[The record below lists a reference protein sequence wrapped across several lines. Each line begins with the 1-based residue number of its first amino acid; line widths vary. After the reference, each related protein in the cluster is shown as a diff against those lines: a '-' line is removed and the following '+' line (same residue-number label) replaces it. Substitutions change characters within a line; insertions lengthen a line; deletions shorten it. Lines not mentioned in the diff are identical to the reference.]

1 MSYSLQRYG
10 LYLVH
15 QGALSM
21 GFSRQ
26 EYWSV
31 LPFPPPGDLPD
42 PGIKPK
48 SPVSLALAGR
58 FFTTRTTQLF
68 TMAEHWRID
77 AFELWCWRRLL
88 RVPWT
93 AKIPNQSIL
102 KEINP
107 EYSLL
112 RTDADTEAPIL
123 WPPDAKNW
131 FTGKD
136 PDAGKDWRQEGK
148 GMTEDEMVGWHQWT
162 QWTWVWA
169 SSRSWWWTGRPGML
183 QSMGLQRVRH
193 DWATELNWT
202 SD

>member
-1 MSYSLQRYG
+1 MW
-10 LYLVH
+10 V
-15 QGALSM
+15 LSCFSCVQLFVTLWTIAFKAPLSV

-88 RVPWT
+88 RVPWP

-123 WPPDAKNW
+123 WPPDAKTC
-131 FTGKD
+131 FIRKD
-136 PDAGKDWRQEGK
+136 THAGKDWRQEEK
-148 GMTEDEMVGWHQWT
+148 GMLEDKMVGWHHW
-162 QWTWVWA
+162 
-169 SSRSWWWTGRPGML
+169 
-183 QSMGLQRVRH
+183 
-193 DWATELNWT
+193 LNGHEF
-202 SD
+202 